1 MLLQVAS
8 AGQGLERH
16 LSTSVAGDVL
26 TPAVLLGGGMVV
38 RLVAAK
44 VVLTLTVVL
53 MVGGISGGL
62 VAGMFSLVTLLGI
75 EVVRSVASVL
85 SPGV

>member
-1 MLLQVAS
+1 M
-8 AGQGLERH
+8 
-16 LSTSVAGDVL
+16 
-26 TPAVLLGGGMVV
+26 LLGGGMVV
-38 RLVAAK
+38 RLVAAN

-85 SPGV
+85 SPVV

>member
-1 MLLQVAS
+1 MGPSYCWPHRWRALLDT
-8 AGQGLERH
+8 LP
-16 LSTSVAGDVL
+16 VAGDVL

>member
-1 MLLQVAS
+1 
-8 AGQGLERH
+8 
-16 LSTSVAGDVL
+16 
-26 TPAVLLGGGMVV
+26 MVV

-85 SPGV
+85 SPVV